1 MMRYDAPMRKG
12 YMNLGIVSLSM
23 DVSRWKYVIAAMVV
37 NLCLGAVYAFSIFIS
52 PFEEEFGWRRTE
64 TTTAFTIA
72 LLTFALSMIP
82 AGKLQD
88 EKGPRITVGIGG
100 FLLGL
105 GMILSS
111 CTNSLLWLYVNYGL
125 LVGLGI
131 GFAYGAPIATCNK
144 WFPDKKGLV
153 TGLVVFGFGGGAII
167 FAPLWSF
174 LIGVYGWRQTF
185 IFTGIIFMALTLSSA
200 KILKNPP
207 ADYKVEGRPYIAA
220 VRSNAAE
227 NIFETSEMLKTSR
240 FILLWLSYWFGTAAG
255 LMIIGQAKQ
264 VAMELAGMIDPQA
277 STIVSILG
285 GSNALGRIFWGLLG
299 DKIGRVKALTIDFLA
314 CSIALLIISGL
325 FFIQPLFI
333 ISIMIIGMCF
343 GGFLAIYPAITS
355 DYYGSKNLGVNYGIM
370 FTAYGAGSFFGPIM
384 ASYSKDFCGSYL
396 PAFHVSAAL
405 AAFAM
410 LLTFPLLREK
420 SGKRKT

>member
-1 MMRYDAPMRKG
+1 MG
-12 YMNLGIVSLSM
+12 
-23 DVSRWKYVIAAMVV
+23 VSRWKHVAAAIVI
-37 NLCLGAVYAFSIFIS
+37 NLCLGAVYAFSIIIS

-88 EKGPRITVGIGG
+88 KKGPRVTVGIGG

-111 CTNSLLWLYVNYGL
+111 YTNSLSWLYVSYGL

-131 GFAYGAPIATCNK
+131 GFSYGAPIAACNK

-174 LIGVYGWRQTF
+174 LIGSYGWRQTF
-185 IFTGIIFMALTLSSA
+185 ILTGLIFMVLTLSSA
-200 KILKNPP
+200 QILRNPP
-207 ADYKVEGRPYIAA
+207 AGYKIEGRPYVA
-220 VRSNAAE
+220 VMSNAAE
-227 NIFETSEMLKTSR
+227 DIFEPAQMLKTSR
-240 FILLWLSYWFGTAAG
+240 FPILWLSYCFGTAVG
-255 LMIIGQAKQ
+255 LMTIGQAKQ
-264 VAMELAGMIDPQA
+264 LAVELAGMIDPQA
-277 STIVSILG
+277 SIIVSALG

-299 DKIGRVKALTIDFLA
+299 DKIGREKALAIDFLA
-314 CSIALLIISGL
+314 CLIALLIISGL
-325 FFIQPLFI
+325 CFIQPLFV
-333 ISIMIIGMCF
+333 ISIMIIGSCF

-355 DYYGSKNLGVNYGIM
+355 DHYGSKNMGVNYGIM
-370 FTAYGAGSFFGPIM
+370 FTAYGAGSVLGPIM
-384 ASYSKDFCGSYL
+384 ASYSKDFHGSYL
-396 PAFHVSAAL
+396 PAFHVSAVL

-410 LLTFPLLREK
+410 LLTFPLLHEK